1 MVLLGPGVTLVSRNG
16 MEPSG
21 PGSST
26 VNCML
31 GSCELMYY
39 SSCWLC
45 SAFWM
50 TRVSSTNLN
59 QRLGVEGRL
68 EGFGFKL
75 FHEQVCYEGADGG
88 TQGCTINLFIV
99 LTLEEEVGVF
109 EAELQECDNLG
120 NGHLGPLGE
129 CWVLCE
135 FLLNYGDC
143 WDH

>member
-16 MEPSG
+16 MDPSD

-31 GSCELMYY
+31 GSCELMCC

-45 SAFWM
+45 SAYWM
-50 TRVSSTNLN
+50 ARASSTKLN

-75 FHEQVCYEGADGG
+75 LHEQVG
-88 TQGCTINLFIV
+88 L
-99 LTLEEEVGVF
+99 
-109 EAELQECDNLG
+109 
-120 NGHLGPLGE
+120 
-129 CWVLCE
+129 
-135 FLLNYGDC
+135 
-143 WDH
+143 